1 MHISNAVLLTTT
13 ALTFATAL
21 PSTHTTNSDTRN
33 RNLDRVR
40 AREIIREQRLAAF
53 AAQKPLHTSALLAGA
68 AAATPTAQKRHDN
81 LRVRDLRTVTG
92 EDGLWVSLEDIV
104 AREADD
110 RPPLDEGWQVKDEDE
125 DEDETDEGQ
134 FYRKKVEEQ
143 VVFIERR
150 EGWDKEG
157 KLKGNG
163 KGNGAGEI

>member
-1 MHISNAVLLTTT
+1 M
-13 ALTFATAL
+13 
-21 PSTHTTNSDTRN
+21 
-33 RNLDRVR
+33 
-40 AREIIREQRLAAF
+40 
-53 AAQKPLHTSALLAGA
+53 
-68 AAATPTAQKRHDN
+68 
-81 LRVRDLRTVTG
+81 TG

-110 RPPLDEGWQVKDEDE
+110 RRPLLDERQEYEE

-157 KLKGNG
+157 KLKRKG
-163 KGNGAGEI
+163 KDNGAGEI

>member
-1 MHISNAVLLTTT
+1 M
-13 ALTFATAL
+13 
-21 PSTHTTNSDTRN
+21 
-33 RNLDRVR
+33 
-40 AREIIREQRLAAF
+40 
-53 AAQKPLHTSALLAGA
+53 
-68 AAATPTAQKRHDN
+68 
-81 LRVRDLRTVTG
+81 RTVTG

-110 RPPLDEGWQVKDEDE
+110 RPPLGEMMEEIDE

-157 KLKGNG
+157 KLKGIG

>member
-1 MHISNAVLLTTT
+1 MHISKTLLLTTT
-13 ALTFATAL
+13 ALTLATAL
-21 PSTHTTNSDTRN
+21 PSTHTTKSDAPN
-33 RNLDRVR
+33 NDPDRAR

-68 AAATPTAQKRHDN
+68 AAATPTAQKRHNN

-110 RPPLDEGWQVKDEDE
+110 RPPLGEMMEEIDE

>member
-1 MHISNAVLLTTT
+1 MHISKAVLLTTT
-13 ALTFATAL
+13 ALTLTTAL
-21 PSTHTTNSDTRN
+21 PSTHTTNSDARN
-33 RNLDRVR
+33 QALERAR

-68 AAATPTAQKRHDN
+68 AAATPTTQKRHNN

-110 RPPLDEGWQVKDEDE
+110 RRPLLDERQEYEE

-157 KLKGNG
+157 KLKRKG
-163 KGNGAGEI
+163 KDNGAGEI